1 MTKQLAL
8 SVSLALAALAAQAGE
23 AGKIIFVAGA
33 AQVAGQPAALG
44 AQVQEGQLLSTGNDG
59 YMYVKTVDNGLF
71 ILRPKTQARI
81 ATYHVD
87 KANPA
92 NTVVKL
98 ELISG
103 VARSQSGE
111 AVKLARQN
119 FRFNTPVAAIGV
131 RGTDFTVFTDQDTAR
146 VAVIS
151 GRVTVSGFDGACRP
165 EGAGPCEGQSARE
178 LAAAQKG
185 VLLQIQRGQTAP
197 QLMQGNSLLAPDV
210 VAPPRGDEP
219 VGKNGGAGA
228 AGEPN
233 LDAKKNI
240 SLQEKASQQQVK
252 NENNSGG
259 NVPPL
264 VVRPDPDP
272 VPVTPP
278 VTPPIVVDPPPPVR
292 EVTWGRWN
300 AVLNMPANSGVSKD
314 GAERIALG
322 DDFVLFRSRTGSQFT
337 VPERGSVGMT
347 IAASEAYVRDVNTGV
362 QVAALENGQLLF
374 NFDKRSFTTS
384 FDLLSGGETH
394 KMAAEGGVNS
404 TGDFFGQNRYSPT
417 ANTTVTGAMTDLNRA
432 TYIFKRGLDEKRTA
446 SGVIIWKK

>member
-1 MTKQLAL
+1 MMKQLAFTVGL
-8 SVSLALAALAAQAGE
+8 VLAAQAVQAEE
-23 AGKIIFVAGA
+23 AGKIIFVAGS

-44 AQVQEGQLLSTGNDG
+44 TMVQEGQLLSTGNDG
-59 YMYVKTVDNGLF
+59 YLYVKTVDNGLF

-92 NTVVKL
+92 NTMVKL

-131 RGTDFTVFTDQDTAR
+131 RGTDFTVFTDQNTSR

-165 EGAGPCEGQSARE
+165 EGAGPCEGQTARE

-185 VLLQIQRGQTAP
+185 VLLQIQRGQAAP

-219 VGKNGGAGA
+219 VGKNGTGGT

-233 LDAKKNI
+233 LDAKKNV
-240 SLQEKASQQQVK
+240 SLQEKAAQQPAVK
-252 NENNSGG
+252 NEPNAGG

-272 VPVTPP
+272 VPVVP
-278 VTPPIVVDPPPPVR
+278 VVPPPPVR
-292 EVTWGRWN
+292 EVSWGRWN
-300 AVLNMPANSGVSKD
+300 TVLNMPANSGLSKD

-322 DDFVLFRSRTGSQFT
+322 DDFVLFRSRSGSQFIA
-337 VPERGSVGMT
+337 PERGSIGMV
-347 IAASEAYVRDVNTGV
+347 IASSEAYVRDIYTGP
-362 QVAALENGQLLF
+362 QAATLENGQLLF

-384 FDLLSGGETH
+384 FDLVTGDETR
-394 KMAAEGGVNS
+394 KMASEGGVNS
-404 TGDFFGQNRYSPT
+404 TGDFFGQNRYSP
-417 ANTTVTGAMTDLNRA
+417 NSNMTVTGAMTDLNGA
-432 TYIFKRGLDEKRTA
+432 TYLFKSSLDAKRSA
-446 SGVIIWKK
+446 GGVVVWKK